1 MYGPSPA
8 EQNAMARRLIARR
21 KLEEALDLL
30 NEAIRHNPRY
40 AETFENR
47 AEVFE
52 MMGLYP
58 QAQADRRKAA
68 DLRALQ
74 PPMAPPPPPPPA
86 DVPQPPVTPP
96 EEPPPSPEP
105 AIEEAPPAAK
115 KRKRLAA
122 KPAEP
127 AAAED
132 VVANTPEPEALEVL
146 YVPPV
151 APMPEEEAAAEAG
164 AWVDSPPPVMPA
176 YRHSVR
182 PSMGNALLRALAV
195 VLFAAGIFIAG
206 GVGIYLAL
214 ESLSSDDSGS
224 PFATQTPV
232 AQGSPSD
239 GASPTDDGAT
249 RAPGTVEAAL
259 EGSPF
264 SFTRLDAAWQAKGLS
279 VDVGDL
285 SQTVTNFNEDAV
297 NVVLSRDG
305 ATMEL
310 SIILYDG
317 AEGPGSDWNLGVSPS
332 PLPPGQIPADATVW
346 YNRNAV
352 VVVRVNSEAIKPD
365 ALAAFLD
372 LAE

>member
-30 NEAIRHNPRY
+30 NETVRHDPRY

-52 MMGLYP
+52 LMGLYP

-68 DLRALQ
+68 DLRAMQ
-74 PPMAPPPPPPPA
+74 PAPPPAAPAPPTVPPPRSEAPPPPP
-86 DVPQPPVTPP
+86 
-96 EEPPPSPEP
+96 
-105 AIEEAPPAAK
+105 EAPP
-115 KRKRLAA
+115 
-122 KPAEP
+122 PAEP
-127 AAAED
+127 PGAEL
-132 VVANTPEPEALEVL
+132 PEPVAEQRRPLAPPPAESIAPDVEAPASPGVVL
-146 YVPPV
+146 VPPEG
-151 APMPEEEAAAEAG
+151 APPEEEAAAEAG
-164 AWVDSPPPVMPA
+164 AWVDNPPPVMPA
-176 YRHSVR
+176 YRQSVR

-195 VLFAAGIFIAG
+195 VMFAAGIFIAG

-214 ESLSSDDSGS
+214 DSLSGDDGPP
-224 PFATQTPV
+224 PFATQSPA
-232 AQGSPSD
+232 AQGGPSE
-239 GASPTDDGAT
+239 GTSPTDDGAT
-249 RAPGTVEAAL
+249 RAPGTVETAL

-264 SFTRLDAAWQAKGLS
+264 SFSRLDAAWQAKGLA

-285 SQTVTNFNEDAV
+285 SQTVTGFNEDAV

-310 SIILYDG
+310 SIILYDS
-317 AEGPGSDWNLGVSPS
+317 AEGTGADWNLGISPS

-352 VVVRVNSEAIKPD
+352 VVVRVPSDVLKPD